1 MNNERANNMK
11 VNNEGM
17 TLPEL
22 VLAILMLTAFTAITV
37 MVTEFTS
44 RFFQPLNE
52 EAKEE
57 YILSGKEFSDVLNHH
72 LKINNAFDR
81 IIEIFSEPGIDKN
94 FILNLKCTSL
104 PSLEWSIPSID
115 TDAIPTSY
123 KICIKPTSLTE
134 SNYSELANADGKPG
148 IYILYS
154 KPENGVTINA
164 TPVRR
169 IFCRPKPFC
178 KLRILLKLKT
188 KKLANIRLKI

>member
-1 MNNERANNMK
+1 MNYRK

-22 VLAILMLTAFTAITV
+22 ILAILMLTAFTGVTV
-37 MVTEFTS
+37 MVTQFTS
-44 RFFQPLNE
+44 RFFQPLNK

-57 YILSGKEFSDVLNHH
+57 YITSNKELSDMLNYHSQ
-72 LKINNAFDR
+72 INSTFDS
-81 IIEIFSEPGIDKN
+81 IIEILSEPGVDKN

-104 PSLEWSIPSID
+104 PSLEWGIPSID
-115 TDAIPTSY
+115 TEAIPKSY
-123 KICIKPTSLTE
+123 KICIKPTTLSE
-134 SNYSELANADGKPG
+134 SNYSQLASAEGKPG

-154 KPENGVTINA
+154 KPENGVSVNA

-178 KLRILLKLKT
+178 KL
-188 KKLANIRLKI
+188 

>member
-1 MNNERANNMK
+1 MIFQK

-22 VLAILMLTAFTAITV
+22 ILAMLMLTAFSAVTV
-37 MVTEFTS
+37 MVTQFTS

-57 YILSGKEFSDVLNHH
+57 YISAEKELSDKLNDHAQ
-72 LKINNAFDR
+72 INKTIDS
-81 IIEIFSEPGIDKN
+81 IIEILSEPGIDKS
-94 FILNLKCTSL
+94 FITNLECTSL
-104 PSLEWSIPSID
+104 PLLEWNIPSID
-115 TDAIPTSY
+115 TEAIPKSY
-123 KICIKPTSLTE
+123 KICIKSTSLSE
-134 SNYSELANADGKPG
+134 SNYSELSNGGKPG

-154 KPENGVTINA
+154 KPENGVSVNS

-178 KLRILLKLKT
+178 KEVIL
-188 KKLANIRLKI
+188 

>member
-1 MNNERANNMK
+1 MSYRK

-22 VLAILMLTAFTAITV
+22 VLAILMLTAFTAVTV
-37 MVTEFTS
+37 MVTQFTA

-57 YILSGKEFSDVLNHH
+57 YISSEKELSDMLNDHSQ
-72 LKINNAFDR
+72 INSTFDS
-81 IIEIFSEPGIDKN
+81 IIEILSEPGIDKN

-104 PSLEWSIPSID
+104 PSLEWGIPSINNE
-115 TDAIPTSY
+115 AVPKSY
-123 KICIKPTSLTE
+123 KICIKPTTLSE
-134 SNYSELANADGKPG
+134 SNYSQLASAEGKPG

-154 KPENGVTINA
+154 KPENGVSVNA

-178 KLRILLKLKT
+178 KL
-188 KKLANIRLKI
+188 

>member
-1 MNNERANNMK
+1 MNCK
-11 VNNEGM
+11 KINNEGM

-22 VLAILMLTAFTAITV
+22 VLAFFMLTAFTGITV
-37 MVTEFTS
+37 MVTAYTS

-57 YILSGKEFSDVLNHH
+57 YIKNEKELSDKLNDHAQ
-72 LKINNAFDR
+72 INQSIDS
-81 IIEIFSEPGIDKN
+81 IIDILSEPGIDKS

-104 PSLEWSIPSID
+104 PSLEWNIPSID
-115 TDAIPTSY
+115 TEAIPRSY
-123 KICIKPTSLTE
+123 KICLQPTSLAE
-134 SNYSELANADGKPG
+134 SNYSQLSNAEGKPG

-154 KPENGVTINA
+154 KPENGVSVNS

-178 KLRILLKLKT
+178 KL
-188 KKLANIRLKI
+188 

>member
-1 MNNERANNMK
+1 MSFQK

-22 VLAILMLTAFTAITV
+22 ILAMLMLTAFSAVTV
-37 MVTEFTS
+37 MVTQFTA

-57 YILSGKEFSDVLNHH
+57 YISSEKELNDMLNNHS
-72 LKINNAFDR
+72 KINSTFDS
-81 IIEIFSEPGIDKN
+81 IIEILSEPGVDKN

-104 PSLEWSIPSID
+104 PSLEWGIPSID
-115 TDAIPTSY
+115 TEAIPKSY
-123 KICIKPTSLTE
+123 KICIKPTTLSE
-134 SNYSELANADGKPG
+134 SNYSQLANAEGKPG

-154 KPENGVTINA
+154 KPENGVSVNA
-164 TPVRR
+164 TPLRR

-178 KLRILLKLKT
+178 KL
-188 KKLANIRLKI
+188 

>member
-1 MNNERANNMK
+1 MNYRK

-22 VLAILMLTAFTAITV
+22 ILAILMLTAFTGVTV
-37 MVTEFTS
+37 MVTQFTA

-57 YILSGKEFSDVLNHH
+57 YISSNKELSDMLNYHSQ
-72 LKINNAFDR
+72 INSTFDS
-81 IIEIFSEPGIDKN
+81 IIEILSEPGVDKN

-104 PSLEWSIPSID
+104 PSLEWGIPSID
-115 TDAIPTSY
+115 TDAIPKSY
-123 KICIKPTSLTE
+123 KICIKPTTLSE
-134 SNYSELANADGKPG
+134 SDYSQLASAEGKPG

-154 KPENGVTINA
+154 KPENGVSVNA
-164 TPVRR
+164 TPLRR

-178 KLRILLKLKT
+178 KL
-188 KKLANIRLKI
+188 

>member
-1 MNNERANNMK
+1 MK
-11 VNNEGM
+11 YEKIKNEGM

-22 VLAILMLTAFTAITV
+22 ILAILMLTSFTAITV
-37 MVTEFTS
+37 MVTGFTS

-57 YILSGKEFSDVLNHH
+57 YISSKKELRDMLNDHSQ
-72 LKINNAFDR
+72 INNAFDS
-81 IIEIFSEPGIDKN
+81 IIEFLSEPGIDKN
-94 FILNLKCTSL
+94 FILSLKCSSL
-104 PSLEWSIPSID
+104 PSLEWGITSID
-115 TDAIPTSY
+115 TKAIPTSY
-123 KICIKPTSLTE
+123 KICIKPTSLSE
-134 SNYSELANADGKPG
+134 SNYSELANAQGKPG

-178 KLRILLKLKT
+178 KL
-188 KKLANIRLKI
+188 

>member
-1 MNNERANNMK
+1 MNYEKKNRD
-11 VNNEGM
+11 GM

-22 VLAILMLTAFTAITV
+22 VLAVLMLTAFTAITV

-44 RFFQPLNE
+44 RFFQPMNE

-57 YILSGKEFSDVLNHH
+57 YISSNKEFNDMLNDHSQ
-72 LKINNAFDR
+72 INNAFDS
-81 IIEIFSEPGIDKN
+81 IIEILSEPGIDKY
-94 FILNLKCTSL
+94 FIMSLKCTSL

-115 TDAIPTSY
+115 SKAIPKSY
-123 KICIKPTSLTE
+123 KICIKPTTLSE
-134 SNYSELANADGKPG
+134 SNYSELSNGNGKPG

-178 KLRILLKLKT
+178 KL
-188 KKLANIRLKI
+188 